1 GQPSRCRKRLA
12 SGLRAGLCAAGAPPR
27 VAPGIRLRAAGELG
41 GAPRR
46 CACDRAPRHAS
57 ARAFLAD
64 PLRQRARSG
73 ARFRL
78 RHSVI
83 LSFQGTRGAA
93 AALFREV
100 LFQTSAEA
108 HMARQSKAQRDT
120 MERVMHEYK
129 RGELKRRGGRRV
141 KSRRQAVAIGL
152 RESGSSKYQ
161 SRSQNKRALRK
172 TKSKERHGET
182 AMQER
187 EGRGSMR
194 R

>member
-1 GQPSRCRKRLA
+1 
-12 SGLRAGLCAAGAPPR
+12 
-27 VAPGIRLRAAGELG
+27 
-41 GAPRR
+41 
-46 CACDRAPRHAS
+46 
-57 ARAFLAD
+57 
-64 PLRQRARSG
+64 
-73 ARFRL
+73 
-78 RHSVI
+78 
-83 LSFQGTRGAA
+83 
-93 AALFREV
+93 
-100 LFQTSAEA
+100 
-108 HMARQSKAQRDT
+108 MARQSKAQRDT

-194 R
+194 RVKRKVARRYPGSRSRSASARRGRAHAGAHKATRRHSSRRARR